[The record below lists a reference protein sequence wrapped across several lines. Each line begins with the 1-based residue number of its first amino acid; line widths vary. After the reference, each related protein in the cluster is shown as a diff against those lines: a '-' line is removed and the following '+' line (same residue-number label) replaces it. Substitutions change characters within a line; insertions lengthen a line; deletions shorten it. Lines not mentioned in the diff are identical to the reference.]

1 MVTPFVCGVRCNE
14 SLMKILSRLLPE
26 ETSGSSYRS
35 QNLQTRM
42 ENLRELKHKSLEVI
56 FITQK
61 KKKKR

>member
-1 MVTPFVCGVRCNE
+1 MVTPFVCGVRCDE

-26 ETSGSSYRS
+26 ETSGISYRS

-42 ENLRELKHKSLEVI
+42 ENLREFKHNKSLEVI

-61 KKKKR
+61 KKKS